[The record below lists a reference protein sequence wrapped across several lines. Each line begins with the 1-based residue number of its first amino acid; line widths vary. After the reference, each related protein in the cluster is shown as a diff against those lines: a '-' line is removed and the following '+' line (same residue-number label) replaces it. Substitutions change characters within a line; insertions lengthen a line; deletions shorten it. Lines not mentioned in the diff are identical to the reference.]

1 MHWLVDWHCR
11 HYFVTKCHQQ
21 TIQRAS
27 LLCIYLS
34 SNCYAF
40 LFYFFFCDGI
50 LLVNISCNKW
60 HIRWHA
66 DECGEITSDTCKV
79 YISPVHTTSSWLN
92 IMQPN
97 HHTSCFRRP
106 HRLILPFIGAGSYH
120 SCLFRLHV
128 ATCLGATPT
137 TLNSTIPKVLNR
149 STSCLPGQ
157 QANVQHP
164 HDAAICSYRSTPRF
178 WEILHHFISGVTERF
193 CHFACGV
200 FASMTFWHFINITQK
215 AVTLSP
221 ESPFTDVCDL
231 INPTL
236 HGRIDP
242 VCTVHGDTLKCC
254 GCLHTTGTSKA

>member
-106 HRLILPFIGAGSYH
+106 HRLILPFIGAGSY
-120 SCLFRLHV
+120 
-128 ATCLGATPT
+128 
-137 TLNSTIPKVLNR
+137 
-149 STSCLPGQ
+149 
-157 QANVQHP
+157 QHP
-164 HDAAICSYRSTPRF
+164 PLSTAQYPKCSIGALLAYPVNR
-178 WEILHHFISGVTERF
+178 
-193 CHFACGV
+193 
-200 FASMTFWHFINITQK
+200 
-215 AVTLSP
+215 
-221 ESPFTDVCDL
+221 
-231 INPTL
+231 PTCS
-236 HGRIDP
+236 I
-242 VCTVHGDTLKCC
+242 
-254 GCLHTTGTSKA
+254 HTTRPYVHIVRLPAFEKSSITSSVV